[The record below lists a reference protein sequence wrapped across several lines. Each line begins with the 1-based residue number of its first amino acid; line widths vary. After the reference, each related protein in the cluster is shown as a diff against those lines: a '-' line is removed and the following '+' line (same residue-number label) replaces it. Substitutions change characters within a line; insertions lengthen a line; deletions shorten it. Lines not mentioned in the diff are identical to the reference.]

1 MNREI
6 QLWSATLVK
15 QVTDF
20 AQRHR
25 EFFVTK
31 NTPFS
36 DCYVTRWPF
45 NSGQITINMI
55 SHLRNQNG
63 DRVRFIEVTVE

>member
-36 DCYVTRWPF
+36 DCYVTR
-45 NSGQITINMI
+45 
-55 SHLRNQNG
+55 
-63 DRVRFIEVTVE
+63 